1 MTYAVRLLMVCF
13 SAPSQK
19 YIIPAR
25 RRSSIPAGQTFK
37 LGAPHLIKG
46 GSRRWISFCVNRRAV
61 IVLRILNREK
71 EQHEKAH

>member
-1 MTYAVRLLMVCF
+1 MVWF

-46 GSRRWISFCVNRRAV
+46 GQEATDFF
-61 IVLRILNREK
+61 LRERKGDGCFTHPL
-71 EQHEKAH
+71 